1 MTPAPGGPAAAGAG
15 DAMLPGLEP
24 LAAPA
29 RNGTALTAL
38 SITQIASWGPLY
50 YAFSVLM
57 KPMQAELGWTRD
69 TLVGGHAVALLVWGL
84 AAYPAGKLID
94 HYGGRLVMSVG
105 SVLATLAFVLLGYA
119 HSVAV
124 YYAAWACA
132 GVAMALC
139 LYEAAFTVLTIAYRE
154 RSRWAI
160 TVLTLA
166 GGFASTVFWPVTQW
180 LVDDFGWRNAVLVL
194 AAVQLVLCLP
204 LHAFALPGAARH
216 AVPKGSAPPA
226 KKPQGQPWLRS
237 PAFWLLAVSFTANS
251 FVTAA
256 VSVHVIAMLGERGL
270 AASDAVWIAALIG
283 PMQVTGRLMDFLF
296 GKRLPATGVGT
307 VTVLLL
313 PGSLVLLMVAGTSVP
328 VLLGFVLMYGAGLGL
343 YTIVRA
349 TTPAELFGRDNFGAL
364 NGALAAPSLVAR
376 AAGPIG
382 ASLVMSTSGSYTA
395 AVWMLLAVTLAG
407 AASYWVAVARRA

>member
-1 MTPAPGGPAAAGAG
+1 MKAGNGAA
-15 DAMLPGLEP
+15 
-24 LAAPA
+24 LAA
-29 RNGTALTAL
+29 L
-38 SITQIASWGPLY
+38 SVTQIASWGPLY

-57 KPMQAELGWTRD
+57 KPMQAELGWSRD
-69 TLVGGHAVALLVWGL
+69 VLVGGHAVALLVWGL
-84 AAYPAGKLID
+84 AAYPTGKLID
-94 HYGGRLVMSVG
+94 RYGGRLVMSAG
-105 SVLATLAFVLLGYA
+105 SVLATVAFALLANV

-124 YYAAWACA
+124 YYAAWVVA

-166 GGFASTVFWPVTQW
+166 GGFASTVFWPITQL
-180 LVDDFGWRNAVLVL
+180 LVDASGWRNAVLAL
-194 AAVQLVLCLP
+194 AAVQFALCLP
-204 LHAFALPGAARH
+204 LHAFALPGA
-216 AVPKGSAPPA
+216 PA
-226 KKPQGQPWLRS
+226 KAAASATAEKKISSGHAWLRS
-237 PAFWLLAVSFTANS
+237 PVFWLLAISFTANS

-256 VSVHVIAMLGERGL
+256 VSVHVIALLGERGL
-270 AASDAVWIAALIG
+270 AASDAVWLAALIG
-283 PMQVTGRLMDFLF
+283 PMQFSGRLMEFLF

-313 PGSLVLLMVAGTSVP
+313 PASLVLLMIAGASVP
-328 VLLGFVLMYGAGLGL
+328 VLLGFVLLYGAGLGL

-364 NGALAAPSLVAR
+364 NGALAAPSLFAR

-382 ASLVMSTSGSYTA
+382 ASLVVTASGGYSA
-395 AVWMLLAVTLAG
+395 ALWLLLGITIAG
-407 AASYWVAVARRA
+407 AVSYWVAVARKR

>member
-1 MTPAPGGPAAAGAG
+1 MRAGNGAA
-15 DAMLPGLEP
+15 
-24 LAAPA
+24 LAASVNSA
-29 RNGTALTAL
+29 ALAAL
-38 SITQIASWGPLY
+38 SVTQIASWGPLY

-57 KPMQAELGWTRD
+57 KPMQTELGWSRD
-69 TLVGGHAVALLVWGL
+69 LLVGGHAVALLVWGL
-84 AAYPAGKLID
+84 SAYPTGRLID
-94 HYGGRLVMSVG
+94 RYGGRLVMSVG
-105 SVLATLAFVLLGYA
+105 SVLATLAFAMLAYT

-124 YYAAWACA
+124 YYAAWVVA

-166 GGFASTVFWPVTQW
+166 GGFASTVFWPITQT
-180 LVDDFGWRNAVLVL
+180 LVDAYGWRSAVLWL
-194 AAVQLVLCLP
+194 AAIQFALCLP
-204 LHAFALPGAARH
+204 LHALALPGASRAVAVAEKKVAQGH
-216 AVPKGSAPPA
+216 A
-226 KKPQGQPWLRS
+226 WLRS
-237 PAFWLLAVSFTANS
+237 PAFWLLAISFTANS

-256 VSVHVIAMLGERGL
+256 ISVHVIALLGERGL
-270 AASDAVWIAALIG
+270 VASDAVWLGALIG
-283 PMQVTGRLMDFLF
+283 PMQFSGRLMEFLF

-313 PGSLVLLMVAGTSVP
+313 PASLVMLMIAGASIP
-328 VLLGFVLMYGAGLGL
+328 ILMAFVLLYGAGLGL

-364 NGALAAPSLVAR
+364 NGALAAPSLFAR

-382 ASLVMSTSGSYTA
+382 ASFVVTASGGYA
-395 AVWMLLAVTLAG
+395 AALWMLLGITVAG
-407 AASYWVAVARRA
+407 AVSYWVAVARKG

>member
-1 MTPAPGGPAAAGAG
+1 MRCGNGAA
-15 DAMLPGLEP
+15 
-24 LAAPA
+24 LAAL
-29 RNGTALTAL
+29 GV
-38 SITQIASWGPLY
+38 TQIAAWGPLY

-57 KPMQAELGWTRD
+57 KPMQAELGWSRD
-69 TLVGGHAVALLVWGL
+69 LLVGGHAVALLVWGL
-84 AAYPAGKLID
+84 AAYPAGRLID
-94 HYGGRLVMSVG
+94 CYGGRLVMSAG
-105 SVLATLAFVLLGYA
+105 SVLAALAFVLLANA

-124 YYAAWACA
+124 YYAAWAVA

-166 GGFASTVFWPVTQW
+166 GGFASTVFWPVTQM
-180 LVDDFGWRNAVLVL
+180 LVEGFGWRDAVLWL
-194 AAVQLVLCLP
+194 AAVQFVLCLP
-204 LHAFALPGAARH
+204 LHAFLLPGGVKAAS
-216 AVPKGSAPPA
+216 ASAPEA
-226 KKPQGQPWLRS
+226 KKSSSHAWLRS

-256 VSVHVIAMLGERGL
+256 ISVHVIALLGERGL
-270 AASDAVWIAALIG
+270 EATDAVWLGALIG
-283 PMQVTGRLMDFLF
+283 PMQFSGRLMEFLF

-313 PGSLVLLMVAGTSVP
+313 PVSLVLLMVAGASVS
-328 VLLGFVLMYGAGLGL
+328 VLLGFVILYGAGLGL

-349 TTPAELFGRDNFGAL
+349 TTPADLFRREDFGAL
-364 NGALAAPSLVAR
+364 NGALAAPSLFAR

-382 ASLVMSTSGSYTA
+382 ASFVVTASGSYA
-395 AVWMLLAVTLAG
+395 AALWMLLGVTVAG
-407 AASYWVAVARRA
+407 AVSYWVAVARKG

>member
-1 MTPAPGGPAAAGAG
+1 MRAGNGAA
-15 DAMLPGLEP
+15 
-24 LAAPA
+24 LAAL
-29 RNGTALTAL
+29 GV
-38 SITQIASWGPLY
+38 TQIASWGPLY

-57 KPMQAELGWTRD
+57 KPMQAELGWSRD
-69 TLVGGHAVALLVWGL
+69 LLVGGHAVALLVWGL
-84 AAYPAGKLID
+84 AAYPTGRLID
-94 HYGGRLVMSVG
+94 RYGGRLVMSVG
-105 SVLATLAFVLLGYA
+105 SMLAALAFVVLANA

-124 YYAAWACA
+124 YYAAWVVA

-166 GGFASTVFWPVTQW
+166 GGFASTVFWPITQM
-180 LVDDFGWRNAVLVL
+180 LVDAFGWREAVLWL
-194 AAVQLVLCLP
+194 AAVQFVLCLP
-204 LHAFALPGAARH
+204 LHAFALPGAARVAVAAPVAGKKAVGH
-216 AVPKGSAPPA
+216 A
-226 KKPQGQPWLRS
+226 WLRS

-256 VSVHVIAMLGERGL
+256 VSVHVIALLGERGL
-270 AASDAVWIAALIG
+270 AASDAVWLGALIG
-283 PMQVTGRLMDFLF
+283 PMQFSGRLMEFLF

-307 VTVLLL
+307 ATVLLL
-313 PGSLVLLMVAGTSVP
+313 PASLVILMVAGASVP
-328 VLLGFVLMYGAGLGL
+328 VLLGFVLLYGAGLGL

-364 NGALAAPSLVAR
+364 NGALAAPSLFAR

-382 ASLVMSTSGSYTA
+382 ASFVVTASGGYGA
-395 AVWMLLAVTLAG
+395 ALWMLLAVTVAG
-407 AASYWVAVARRA
+407 ALSYWVAVARKA